1 MNYVSDFQL
10 PTSLGNTSTLHKWL
24 QMIPVWKP
32 VLISVN
38 QTSKAMS
45 ICFFLV
51 FFRKKYLRHIWMYR
65 GTNGQSVSVSCQLK
79 EVFKHFEWNLP
90 LKRFDKSGLVLWY
103 SLTHLKLSHFKPY
116 ENIYTYMF
124 CMIWNN
130 ILWTHFFSKDICC
143 IAYILVC
150 TQILFNRII
159 ASSFVFN
166 CEYHSFRCKPQI
178 KEPKSLYF
186 VNSVFYNK

>member
-1 MNYVSDFQL
+1 
-10 PTSLGNTSTLHKWL
+10 
-24 QMIPVWKP
+24 MIPVWKP

-45 ICFFLV
+45 IYFYFCFLE
-51 FFRKKYLRHIWMYR
+51 KYLRHIWMYC

-90 LKRFDKSGLVLWY
+90 LKWFDKAGSVLWY
-103 SLTHLKLSHFKPY
+103 SLSHLKLSHFKPY
-116 ENIYTYMF
+116 GNIYIYVLYDMKQYFVDT
-124 CMIWNN
+124 
-130 ILWTHFFSKDICC
+130 FFSKDICC

>member
-1 MNYVSDFQL
+1 MTAND
-10 PTSLGNTSTLHKWL
+10 TSVKTCFDQCEPNKQSNVDLFLF
-24 QMIPVWKP
+24 
-32 VLISVN
+32 
-38 QTSKAMS
+38 
-45 ICFFLV
+45 FFLE
-51 FFRKKYLRHIWMYR
+51 KYLRHIWMYC

-90 LKRFDKSGLVLWY
+90 LKWFDKAGSVLWY
-103 SLTHLKLSHFKPY
+103 SLSHLKLSHFKPY
-116 ENIYTYMF
+116 GNIYIYVLYDMKQYFVDT
-124 CMIWNN
+124 
-130 ILWTHFFSKDICC
+130 FFSKDICC